1 MRNLSMSNPNVAW
14 MSGLIFLFTAM
25 AVHSVA
31 AQPPLINSSVKVAQG
46 TTDIAQRIQ
55 RFTVQVIADRSRSS
69 GTLLAQKGT
78 TFLVLTNLSVVKGT
92 QSLQIRT
99 FDGQVYKAKVLNNP
113 FETNI
118 NLALLEFTSS
128 KSYEVPEISQVSPQV
143 GWSLVSSGFSTIK
156 GKFQVNNGK
165 LQQVPSKSSK
175 NVGLVYSN
183 AIEQGMEGG
192 PIFEDSDE
200 KLVGISGVSRT
211 NEGVSI
217 QQVLAEV
224 NSEIVT
230 AYHLPP
236 ASLNSPDFQVLELTE
251 ELLATMHQIPGEGIG
266 EWFNGK
272 WSQEIKPKTK
282 QVTVRIDSDRKG
294 NGSGVII
301 AKNANIYTVLT
312 ASHVVCKNINTSG
325 CQNLNYTILTYD
337 GRKHSVSSSSI
348 ISIIRQNG
356 VDLAVVQFDSSSLY
370 PVATLANYDPKD
382 YSYVFAAGYPDIK
395 NTEDSKYF
403 FSGGF
408 VLDREKGFLSVQG
421 YNPATKN
428 KGNFQ
433 TQATYGNG
441 YELVYTSIT
450 WEGMSGGPIFDIQ
463 GRVIGIHGSADSY
476 TDTEIGTI
484 QIGNSLGIPITT
496 FLRLSTN
503 LKLSNDRLKIESNPA
518 QPVTDS
524 QKKEI
529 VAGIVLARIP
539 KGRASAQDLI
549 KRGNLLYRQSRFDEA
564 LQAFNQAIVLNP
576 KFVYLAYYEK
586 GLILVMLGQNVES
599 IKALEES
606 VLRNSEFL
614 PALADLSV
622 LYRQSN
628 QYNKALELIEKAI
641 RSQPKGTVENPNLYN
656 EKWGILDKLENYTEA
671 IKAINKAIS
680 IAPHS
685 LYYTNRGN
693 TFVAL
698 KQYDKAL
705 LDYDKAIQLNP
716 NLALAYMNRGS
727 LYTVLKK
734 YDKALADHN
743 KAIQINSQS
752 TNLSSNLGQ
761 TNVLSADD
769 AMSYYNRGTAFYIQG
784 NYKDAIADFDNAI
797 KLNPELVEAY
807 TNQAAAIISQKGDFN
822 KAQALLTKAIQLD
835 PQHASAYLNRGIVY
849 YELGN
854 QKKAIDDYDKTIQL
868 SQSTYPEVYLN
879 RGIAY
884 VRIGNKINAIEDLE
898 KSILLLQQRG
908 RGDEI
913 KDFLKEFEESVS
925 IIQKEGRA
933 TEAKE
938 YLQEIKRLQP

>member
-1 MRNLSMSNPNVAW
+1 MSNPNVAW
-14 MSGLIFLFTAM
+14 MSGLMFLFTAM
-25 AVHSVA
+25 PVHSVA
-31 AQPPLINSSVKVAQG
+31 AQPPLLNSSANLAQG

-55 RFTVQVIADRSRSS
+55 RFTVQVISDQSRSS
-69 GTLLAQKGT
+69 GTILAKKGT

-92 QSLQIRT
+92 QSLQIGT

-113 FETNI
+113 FGTNI

-128 KSYEVPEISQVSPQV
+128 KSYEVPEISQASPQV

-156 GKFQVNNGK
+156 GKFQVNNGN
-165 LQQVPSKSSK
+165 LQQVLSKSSK
-175 NVGLVYSN
+175 NDGLVYSN

-192 PIFEDSDE
+192 PIFEDFDE

-236 ASLNSPDFQVLELTE
+236 ASLNALNSPDFQVLELTE

-312 ASHVVCKNINTSG
+312 ASHVVCKNINTSD
-325 CQNLNYTILTYD
+325 CKNSNYSILTYD

-356 VDLAVVQFDSSSLY
+356 VDLAVVQFDSSSIY
-370 PVATLANYDPKD
+370 PVATLANYNPKD

-421 YNPATKN
+421 YNPATKDT
-428 KGNFQ
+428 GNFQ
-433 TQATYGNG
+433 TQATYGDG

-496 FLRLSTN
+496 FLRLTTKFNLST
-503 LKLSNDRLKIESNPA
+503 DRLKIESSPA

-529 VAGIVLARIP
+529 AAGIILARIP
-539 KGRASAQDLI
+539 KGRATAQDLI

-564 LQAFNQAIVLNP
+564 LDAFNRAIVLNP
-576 KFVYLAYYEK
+576 KFAYLAYYQK
-586 GLILVMLGQNVES
+586 GVVLAMIRKNRES
-599 IKALEES
+599 INALEES
-606 VLRNSEFL
+606 VKSNPTFL

-622 LYRQSN
+622 MYRESN
-628 QYNKALELIEKAI
+628 QYSKALEFINKAI
-641 RSQPKGTVENPNLYN
+641 QLQLKGSVENPNFYN
-656 EKWGILDKLENYTEA
+656 EKWGILDKLENHTEA
-671 IKAINKAIS
+671 IQAINKAIS

-685 LYYTNRGN
+685 IYYTNRGS
-693 TFVAL
+693 TFFAL

-716 NLALAYMNRGS
+716 NLASAYMNRGS
-727 LYTVLKK
+727 LYSVLKK

-752 TNLSSNLGQ
+752 TILSSNIGQ
-761 TNVLSADD
+761 TNELSTED
-769 AMSYYNRGTAFYIQG
+769 AMSYYNRGIDFYVQG

-797 KLNPELVEAY
+797 KINPELVEAY
-807 TNQAAAIISQKGDFN
+807 TNQAAAIIAQKGDLN

-868 SQSTYPEVYLN
+868 SQSIYPEVYLN

-884 VRIGNKINAIEDLE
+884 VRIGNKINAIEDIE
-898 KSILLLQQRG
+898 KSIQLLQQRG

-913 KDFLKEFEESVS
+913 KDFLKDFEESVS

-933 TEAKE
+933 TEAME
-938 YLQEIKRLQP
+938 YLQELKRLKP